1 VVPAFGRLAT
11 GTALLRGR
19 DALDAAPDGAT
30 LVGAAL
36 GDAVGGAAGA
46 VKVALG
52 ALAAWAATA
61 IVGAVGFPEPDVDT
75 ADGVGAVAAVGL
87 CAVPHPAR
95 SRVSPVAMPM
105 MTLPSARLAIVLM
118 VSP

>member
-1 VVPAFGRLAT
+1 LGRPAT
-11 GTALLRGR
+11 GTALLGGRG
-19 DALDAAPDGAT
+19 AVDAAPDAAV
-30 LVGAAL
+30 LVGVAL
-36 GDAVGGAAGA
+36 DDAAGA
-46 VKVALG
+46 VAGGVKVALG

-75 ADGVGAVAAVGL
+75 AADVGAVAAVGL

-105 MTLPSARLAIVLM
+105 RLALLSVRLATLLM
-118 VSP
+118 MSP